1 MVIGRDVDSTT
12 QEEWVFFLDESAK
25 TVPWPYLFRWN
36 DGIVW
41 HWHLL
46 VNLGIY
52 RSPSYLRKLSLSA
65 LWRWRG
71 MAVSALCNIVL
82 WFLVSRGCLEHF
94 LELSVSTPRMEWHK
108 SFTFFLQHIHIFQV
122 FESHCVHCLALKCIF
137 FMWTF
142 IARVI
147 THQTFV
153 LMKTS
158 WKRLEDV
165 FRLRLQKMFS
175 RRLNK
180 TNIFALVIHLQ
191 KTPSRRLQDVLVK
204 TNIFVPD
211 IRLQHVFKTS
221 CKNVKTYLRH
231 LQDVLKMWCI
241 TDIFWWY
248 HWYHW
253 CILKV
258 NNG

>member
-1 MVIGRDVDSTT
+1 MVIGRNGGSTT
-12 QEEWVFFLDESAK
+12 QQEWILLSVESAK
-25 TVPWPYLFRWN
+25 TVSWPYLFRWI

-41 HWHLL
+41 LWHLL

-52 RSPSYLRKLSLSA
+52 RSPSHLRKLSPSA
-65 LWRWRG
+65 LWGWRG

-82 WFLVSRGCLEHF
+82 GFLVSRGCLEHF
-94 LELSVSTPRMEWHK
+94 LELSVSTTRMEWHK

-122 FESHCVHCLALKCIF
+122 FKSHCVHCLALKCIF
-137 FMWTF
+137 FMWMF

-165 FRLRLQKMFS
+165 FRLRLQKMSS

-180 TNIFALVIHLQ
+180 TNILALVIHLQ

-204 TNIFVPD
+204 TNIFVPG

-231 LQDVLKMWCI
+231 LQDVLKMS
-241 TDIFWWY
+241 
-248 HWYHW
+248 
-253 CILKV
+253 
-258 NNG
+258 